1 MPRTLTTNIKEM
13 NFFHLGFPKSNSSSF
28 LILSLIPGNIFLIIF
43 SWRAMFEVKGS
54 HFFSFFD
61 DALISMSYGRT
72 LAEGY
77 GLTWYPGAPH
87 VQGFTNPLWTLLFAG
102 LHTLHN
108 SIFMVGLSYLLVN
121 LALINVTAYLIW
133 SLLRFSLPRDNYAN
147 WIPALVASTLPFQY
161 SFIYWTL
168 RGMEVGFLG
177 FCLILMIIST
187 VKLRESGA
195 KAPIRKYWSFWIV
208 AAVLGVFTRM
218 DFLLFATL
226 NLIMLRPTKLSFS
239 TNRSKLYQVLAT
251 GSVLTSALI
260 VVLSQKFYYG
270 DFLPNT
276 YTLKMTGF
284 STIER
289 ISRGSAVILK
299 TYSAPSIIILA
310 AIASVFRIRSK
321 DKPLEVVR
329 IISLN
334 SLLAITYSIWV
345 GGDAW
350 EGIGKINRYL
360 SVTQPILICLIA
372 ILLRKFVKHSK
383 FLQMFCLVL
392 IIGSGLTFGLG
403 INPFRYSWIKSLP
416 LVATYILLGL
426 LIILSKQRSFLRPL
440 SFLLT
445 LVLLTNVVALSL
457 WIKRGGSEFLDR
469 EDRNMYLLGADI
481 GNLLKPQGKVAVLWA
496 GAPIYYSKRAGIDLL
511 GKNDK
516 FVAQQDP
523 VRNLE
528 SGVWNSTFY
537 PGHNKWNYDYSIGVL
552 KPDMIAQ
559 YWGEISDSKFFAW
572 GYKKCTFQ
580 DSEYW
585 LLSKSSQ
592 INWHQLRGCAG
603 NL

>member
-1 MPRTLTTNIKEM
+1 
-13 NFFHLGFPKSNSSSF
+13 
-28 LILSLIPGNIFLIIF
+28 
-43 SWRAMFEVKGS
+43 MFEIDGQK
-54 HFFSFFD
+54 FFSFFD

-72 LAEGY
+72 LAEGF
-77 GLTWYPGAPH
+77 GLTWYPGAPR

-108 SIFMVGLSYLLVN
+108 SIFFVGLSYLLVC
-121 LALINVTAYLIW
+121 LALINMTAYLIW
-133 SLLRFSLPRDNYAN
+133 SLLRFSLPRENYAH

-177 FCLILMIIST
+177 LCLILMIIST
-187 VKLRESGA
+187 LKLRESGA
-195 KAPIRKYWSFWIV
+195 GAPIRKYWSFWIL
-208 AAVLGVFTRM
+208 ALVLGVFTRM
-218 DFLLFATL
+218 DFMLFAAA
-226 NLIMLRPTKLSFS
+226 NLILLRPIGERSS
-239 TNRSKLYQVLAT
+239 TNRSKAYQALA
-251 GSVLTSALI
+251 SMSLLASALI
-260 VVLSQKFYYG
+260 VVLFQKIYYG

-284 STIER
+284 SVIER
-289 ISRGSAVILK
+289 ISRGAAVILK
-299 TYSAPSIIILA
+299 TYSAPLLILLV
-310 AIASVFRIRSK
+310 ASATAFRIQSK
-321 DKPLEVVR
+321 DRPLKTIR

-334 SLLAITYSIWV
+334 LLLAVTYSIWV

-360 SVTQPILICLIA
+360 SVSQPILICLIA
-372 ILLRKFVKHSK
+372 ILLATFVKHSK
-383 FLQMFCLVL
+383 FSQILFLFLFVS
-392 IIGSGLTFGLG
+392 SGLTFGLG
-403 INPFRYSWIKSLP
+403 INPIRYSLIKSLP
-416 LVATYILLGL
+416 LVAAYILLGL
-426 LIILSKQRSFLRPL
+426 LVFFSTQRSSLKPL
-440 SFLLT
+440 SFFLT
-445 LVLLTNVVALSL
+445 LVLLTNVVAFSL
-457 WIKRGGSEFLDR
+457 WVKRGGSEFLDR
-469 EDRNMYLLGADI
+469 EDRNMYLLGTDI
-481 GNLLKPQGKVAVLWA
+481 GKVLKPQGKAAVLWA

-516 FVAQQDP
+516 FVAEQDP
-523 VRNLE
+523 IRNLE

-559 YWGEISDSKFFAW
+559 YWGEISDFKFLAW